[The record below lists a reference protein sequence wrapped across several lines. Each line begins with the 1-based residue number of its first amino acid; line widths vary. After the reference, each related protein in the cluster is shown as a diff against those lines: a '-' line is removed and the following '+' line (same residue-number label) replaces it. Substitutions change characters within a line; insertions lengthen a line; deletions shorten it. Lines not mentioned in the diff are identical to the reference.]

1 VMCDLVRLL
10 TCSLEDV
17 LYAVKMIPRTKRKWH
32 KIVKKKREIPWRS
45 QQTGSPIEEKEE
57 RSEESEKRMV
67 MM

>member
-1 VMCDLVRLL
+1 
-10 TCSLEDV
+10 
-17 LYAVKMIPRTKRKWH
+17 MIPRTKRKWH

-57 RSEESEKRMV
+57 RSEESEKRLV